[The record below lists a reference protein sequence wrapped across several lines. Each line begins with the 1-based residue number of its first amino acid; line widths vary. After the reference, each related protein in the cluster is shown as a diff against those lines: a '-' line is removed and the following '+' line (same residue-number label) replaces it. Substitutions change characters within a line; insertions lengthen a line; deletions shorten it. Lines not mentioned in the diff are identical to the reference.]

1 MPKPL
6 IRAEQHLL
14 ATTPEIRADM
24 ARTVAHYRRVVR
36 ALATL
41 ILTHWPSI
49 ATAKSKCGAVEAL
62 CHATA
67 KRPGVRYPVFARLFG
82 QMPSYLRRAAIE
94 AAYGVVSSYRSNY
107 DNWLDDP
114 DRARGA
120 RPPRLGFSN
129 VNPSLYGG
137 NMILEEPKLR
147 AVRIKLL
154 GADGQWCFTQPLT
167 VRGRLKRLPHR
178 LDLSP
183 SLVLKGAKA
192 MLVCPVTVTPPTF
205 SKPKEVG
212 RVCAVDVGINTA
224 LTAVVVSST
233 GTVIAR
239 TFLTCGRHDG
249 CDADWLRSTSRS
261 RGACAE
267 SGGQQLA
274 ALRPEGLRLRDVELQ
289 MLCHSQRDTLR
300 ERIEEKQAA
309 TGLPGRGFCRDL
321 YRRIAGLSLDAAR
334 QLSSQLVAFA
344 RAHGAQAFVFEA
356 LKGWKPKGNH
366 KVSRR
371 RFHRFQHRALFNA
384 VALRAEELGLRML
397 VVFAGGTS
405 RWAYDGSG
413 KLVRDP
419 KNAQL
424 ATFASGK
431 QYNADLNGAQN
442 IAARGLALLYGIKN
456 PRPAKAPGGDQRMP
470 LVLSDVW
477 TWVRSRRA
485 SLTAT
490 GVSLDAPTTAAVA
503 A

>member
-14 ATTPEIRADM
+14 ATTPELRADM
-24 ARTVAHYRRVVR
+24 ARTVVHYRRVVR

-41 ILTHWPSI
+41 IQTHWPSI
-49 ATAKSKCGAVEAL
+49 STAKSKCGAVEAL

-82 QMPSYLRRAAIE
+82 QTPSYLRRAAIE
-94 AAYGVVSSYRSNY
+94 AAYGVVSSYLSNY
-107 DNWLDDP
+107 ANWLDDTE
-114 DRARGA
+114 RARGS

-129 VNPSLYGG
+129 VYPSLYGG

-147 AVRIKLL
+147 AIRIKLL
-154 GADGQWCFTQPLT
+154 GADGQWRFTPPLK

-192 MLVCPVTVTPPTF
+192 MLVCPVVVTL
-205 SKPKEVG
+205 PKHLEPKDVG

-249 CDADWLRSTSRS
+249 R
-261 RGACAE
+261 
-267 SGGQQLA
+267 
-274 ALRPEGLRLRDVELQ
+274 RDE
-289 MLCHSQRDTLR
+289 LR

-309 TGLPGRGFCRDL
+309 TGQAGRGFCRNL
-321 YRRIAGLSLDAAR
+321 YRRIGGLSLDAAR
-334 QLSSQLVAFA
+334 QLSSQPVTFA

-356 LKGWKPKGNH
+356 LKGWKPKGSH
-366 KVSRR
+366 KASRR
-371 RFHRFQHRALFNA
+371 RFHRFQHRALFKA

-397 VVFAGGTS
+397 EVFAGGTS

-424 ATFASGK
+424 ATFATGK
-431 QYNADLNGAQN
+431 QYNADLNAANN
-442 IAARGLALLYGIKN
+442 IAARGLAVLHKIKN
-456 PRPAKAPGGDQRMP
+456 PRPAKAPGGGVRMP
-470 LVLSDVW
+470 LVLADVW
-477 TWVRSRRA
+477 AYVRSLGA
-485 SLTAT
+485 SLTAVR
-490 GVSLDAPTTAAVA
+490 GVSDAPTKSPLAS
-503 A
+503 